1 MDVISPKDE
10 FAMMMK
16 SVLTE
21 HLDPV
26 TKKLEDTIT
35 RFDDQA
41 EQQEENQKKIEAE
54 IDSLKKELT
63 MMKKEFLN
71 YNHELTVS
79 SKITQFLIFM
89 FYI

>member
-1 MDVISPKDE
+1 M
-10 FAMMMK
+10 
-16 SVLTE
+16 
-21 HLDPV
+21 

-35 RFDDQA
+35 QFNDRA

-63 MMKKEFLN
+63 MMKKDFLN
-71 YNHELTVS
+71 YKHELMVS
-79 SKITQFLIFM
+79 SQITQFLIFM

>member
-1 MDVISPKDE
+1 M
-10 FAMMMK
+10 
-16 SVLTE
+16 
-21 HLDPV
+21 

-35 RFDDQA
+35 RFDDRA

-63 MMKKEFLN
+63 MMKKDFLN
-71 YNHELTVS
+71 YKHELMVS

>member
-1 MDVISPKDE
+1 
-10 FAMMMK
+10 MMMK

-41 EQQEENQKKIEAE
+41 EQQEQGFIIEYDVKAINRYQKIVIKKTKHTIWSKEQLKEVLLAKIPEKKNE
-54 IDSLKKELT
+54 IEKLYSFCTKK
-63 MMKKEFLN
+63 
-71 YNHELTVS
+71 
-79 SKITQFLIFM
+79 
-89 FYI
+89 

>member
-1 MDVISPKDE
+1 M
-10 FAMMMK
+10 
-16 SVLTE
+16 
-21 HLDPV
+21 

-35 RFDDQA
+35 QFNDRA

-63 MMKKEFLN
+63 MMKKDFLN
-71 YNHELTVS
+71 YKHELMVS
-79 SKITQFLIFM
+79 SKITLFLIFM

>member
-1 MDVISPKDE
+1 M
-10 FAMMMK
+10 
-16 SVLTE
+16 
-21 HLDPV
+21 

-35 RFDDQA
+35 RFDDRA

-63 MMKKEFLN
+63 MMKKDFLN
-71 YNHELTVS
+71 YKHELTIS